1 MRINSSILKGIAA
14 AGCIYSIYGLNSV
27 FCKNILNGEIMSP
40 YLIFTLRTSVAC
52 ILFWITSLFS
62 NNETINTPDRRRII
76 YASLLCIIIPQYA
89 TLIGLQFSTP
99 FDVSIISSLKPIITL
114 IIACILGK
122 EVFDIRN
129 LAGITIAM
137 VGVWLLTAN
146 INDSNT
152 TYQTTWQGLI
162 LLLANGISFAFYLIL
177 FKDLTQRYST
187 VTLLKWMLLIASLVS
202 IPFSIKEFPIILQ
215 LPFNWMLISELIFI
229 TLFATFICNLLMPIG
244 QRNLTATQYSILSY
258 LQCIVASIF
267 GIAMGLDELSFR
279 KITALVL
286 IVAGVAVIQKIS
298 KA

>member
-1 MRINSSILKGIAA
+1 M
-14 AGCIYSIYGLNSV
+14 
-27 FCKNILNGEIMSP
+27 
-40 YLIFTLRTSVAC
+40 
-52 ILFWITSLFS
+52 
-62 NNETINTPDRRRII
+62 
-76 YASLLCIIIPQYA
+76 
-89 TLIGLQFSTP
+89 
-99 FDVSIISSLKPIITL
+99 
-114 IIACILGK
+114 
-122 EVFDIRN
+122 
-129 LAGITIAM
+129 
-137 VGVWLLTAN
+137 
-146 INDSNT
+146 
-152 TYQTTWQGLI
+152 I

-202 IPFSIKEFPIILQ
+202 IPFSIKEFPIIVQ

-258 LQCIVASIF
+258 LQCIVASIV